1 MPTSDLDMP
10 LLPSAEQIRRREFAT
25 VRRGYDPQQVRT
37 YLTSIANQVGTLERE
52 LSQLR
57 LEVGSAAA
65 RDEQP
70 AGPIITSHSVQQGED
85 PYEALSKRFAAL
97 IEVADQEAERILENA
112 RSEAAQAV
120 DEATSEADRIRVDAQ
135 AHAEAAR
142 QEGTELLAR
151 AKTESEH
158 LLSGLAERRRGLVT
172 QLEEMRSKLITVAE
186 DLTVPIEE
194 AVRAD
199 AAGGDLLADMGEEDA
214 DADGEA
220 AVDPRYEDLWVN
232 KEESLQIPISQGS
245 TWTSTN
251 AKSSRDSRSDI
262 AWENQRRH
270 GRRGSP
276 ERDRGSLRADPS

>member
-10 LLPSAEQIRRREFAT
+10 LLPSAEQIQRREFAT

-65 RDEQP
+65 RDEQT
-70 AGPIITSHSVQQGED
+70 ASPITTSHSAPPAQD

-97 IEVADQEAERILENA
+97 IEMADQEAERILENA
-112 RSEAAQAV
+112 RSEATQAL

-135 AHAEAAR
+135 SHAEEAR
-142 QEGTELLAR
+142 QEGTELLERAR
-151 AKTESEH
+151 TESDR

-172 QLEEMRSKLITVAE
+172 QLEEMRSRLITVAE
-186 DLTVPIEE
+186 DLVVPIEE
-194 AVRAD
+194 AARAD
-199 AAGGDLLADMGEEDA
+199 AAEEVLADTSDEA
-214 DADGEA
+214 ADGEA

-232 KEESLQIPISQGS
+232 DEESLQIPDLAGI
-245 TWTSTN
+245 
-251 AKSSRDSRSDI
+251 DLDF
-262 AWENQRRH
+262 E
-270 GRRGSP
+270 
-276 ERDRGSLRADPS
+276 EREE